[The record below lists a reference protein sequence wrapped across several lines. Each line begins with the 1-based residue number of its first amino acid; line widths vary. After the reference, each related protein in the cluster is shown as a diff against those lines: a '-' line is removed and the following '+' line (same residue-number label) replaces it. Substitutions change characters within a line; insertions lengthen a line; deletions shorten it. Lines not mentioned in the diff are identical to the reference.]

1 MRVDPPPAL
10 STLTTLG
17 LGGPPSELFRAS
29 TEHELIEA
37 LRAYPDAVVV
47 GGGSNL
53 VVADE
58 GLSVPVVQIATRGF
72 SFRRDGDHIA
82 CAVESG
88 EPWDDFVAEAV
99 REGAAGVEALSGIPG
114 LVGATP
120 VQNVGAYGQEVAD
133 TLESVTVWDRELGAM
148 RTLAAREC
156 RFGYRSSLF
165 RGESRYVVV
174 RVTFRFTRSHEAR
187 VPSYAELRDALGV
200 VDPDTRVPLVE
211 LRDMVIALRRKKGM
225 VTDPQDPDS
234 RSAGSFFTNALLGED
249 ELAQV
254 REKVE
259 ARLGAGVS
267 LPTFAD
273 ASGKTKVSA
282 AWLIERA
289 GFSKGYGEGQ
299 VGISRKHTLALVNRG
314 AGTTRELLA
323 LADEVRRGVFAAF
336 GVTLEP
342 EPIVLGTRVPWQAQ
356 VGTNLE

>member
-1 MRVDPPPAL
+1 MRVVPPPAL

-17 LGGPPSELFRAS
+17 LGGAPTELFRAS

-37 LRAYPDAVVV
+37 LRARPDAVVL

-58 GLSVPVVQIATRGF
+58 GLAVPVVQIATRGF
-72 SFRRDGDHIA
+72 SFRRDEDHVA
-82 CAVESG
+82 CAVEAG

-99 REGAAGVEALSGIPG
+99 REGAAGIEALSGIPG

-133 TLESVTVWDRELGAM
+133 TLKSVTVWDRELGSM
-148 RTLAAREC
+148 RTLAARDC
-156 RFGYRSSLF
+156 GFGYRSSLF

-200 VDPDTRVPLVE
+200 VDPEARVPLSE
-211 LRDMVIALRRKKGM
+211 LRSTVITLRRKKGM
-225 VTDPQDPDS
+225 VSDPLDPDS
-234 RSAGSFFTNALLGED
+234 RSAGSFFTNPLLSEN
-249 ELAQV
+249 ELSSV
-254 REKVE
+254 RAKVE
-259 ARLGAGVS
+259 ERLGSGAK

-273 ASGKTKVSA
+273 SSGKTKASA

-289 GFSKGYGEGQ
+289 GFSKGYGEGN

-323 LADEVRRGVFAAF
+323 LAAEVRRGVFAAF

-342 EPIVLGTRVPWQAQ
+342 EPIVLGTLPPWHVQ
-356 VGTNLE
+356 VETNPE

>member
-1 MRVDPPPAL
+1 MRVVPPPAL

-17 LGGPPSELFRAS
+17 LGGAATELFRAS
-29 TEHELIEA
+29 TEHELVEA
-37 LRAYPDAVVV
+37 LRANPDAVVL

-72 SFRRDGDHIA
+72 SFRRDGDHVA
-82 CAVESG
+82 CAVEAG

-99 REGAAGVEALSGIPG
+99 REGAAGIEALSGIPG

-133 TLESVTVWDRELGAM
+133 TLESVTVWDRTLESM
-148 RTLAAREC
+148 RTLPASEC

-165 RGESRYVVV
+165 RGQSRLVVV

-200 VDPDTRVPLVE
+200 VDPEARAPLTE
-211 LRDMVIALRRKKGM
+211 LRRTVIALRRKKGM
-225 VTDPQDPDS
+225 VADPRDPDS
-234 RSAGSFFTNALLGED
+234 RSAGSFFTNPLLDQD

-259 ARLGAGVS
+259 ARLGPGVS

-273 ASGKTKVSA
+273 ASGKTKASA

-289 GFSKGYGEGQ
+289 GFSKGYGTGN
-299 VGISRKHTLALVNRG
+299 VGISGKHTLALVNRG

-342 EPIVLGTRVPWQAQ
+342 EPIVLGTRPPWQAR
-356 VGTNLE
+356 VETNPE